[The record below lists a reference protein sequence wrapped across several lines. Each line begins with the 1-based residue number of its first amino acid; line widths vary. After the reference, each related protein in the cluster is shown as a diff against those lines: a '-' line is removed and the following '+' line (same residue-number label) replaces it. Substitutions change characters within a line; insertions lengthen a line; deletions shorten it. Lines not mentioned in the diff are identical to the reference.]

1 MPEGEEGRGCGRGRY
16 RGGSCCLGSRIG
28 EEVPLR
34 VPRFCDECFLFFSFN
49 EEVERERE
57 GEGMMI
63 CCVCVCV
70 CVCAFHN
77 DPGSLRSPFPAHF
90 ALLEKF
96 LEKFGNLRG
105 RPSSYHVT
113 GHVTSCRKQVL
124 SGLRFGRDLVRPMQV
139 RATALAYSD

>member
-1 MPEGEEGRGCGRGRY
+1 MTEEIERAMPEGEEGRGCGRGRY

-34 VPRFCDECFLFFSFN
+34 VPRFCDECFLFFLYN

-63 CCVCVCV
+63 CVCVCV
-70 CVCAFHN
+70 RVSQRFRVVTVAI
-77 DPGSLRSPFPAHF
+77 PGSHF

-96 LEKFGNLRG
+96 LEK
-105 RPSSYHVT
+105 
-113 GHVTSCRKQVL
+113 
-124 SGLRFGRDLVRPMQV
+124 
-139 RATALAYSD
+139 